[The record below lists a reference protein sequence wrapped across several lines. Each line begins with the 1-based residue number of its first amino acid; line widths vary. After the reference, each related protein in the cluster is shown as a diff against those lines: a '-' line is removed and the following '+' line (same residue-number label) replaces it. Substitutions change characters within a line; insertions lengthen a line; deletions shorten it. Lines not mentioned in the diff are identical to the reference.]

1 MKIGI
6 LAGAFNPVTRAH
18 LALADAAR
26 AHVDE
31 IVLAIPRSFPHK
43 EFEGASLEHR
53 VEMIRRASPHRV
65 AITAGGL
72 LIEIAREIRQSNP
85 TAEIHLIC
93 GRDAAERIIEW
104 KYDDPRML
112 DQMFEEVRLLVASRQ
127 GNYSPPARLRHRIH
141 ALEVA
146 AEFDDVSSSEVRR
159 RIETGGLW
167 EHLVPE
173 AIVERVRSIYG
184 ASA

>member
-1 MKIGI
+1 VKIGI

-18 LALADAAR
+18 VALADAAR

-31 IVLAIPRSFPHK
+31 IVFAIPRAFPHK

-65 AITAGGL
+65 AITEGGL
-72 LIEIAREIRQSNP
+72 LIEIAREIRGSNP
-85 TAEIHLIC
+85 DAEVHLIC
-93 GRDAAERIIEW
+93 GRDAAERIVEW

-112 DQMFEEVRLLVASRQ
+112 NQMFEEVHLLVAARQ
-127 GNYSPPARLRHRIH
+127 GSYSPPAKLGHRIREI
-141 ALEVA
+141 EVPG
-146 AEFDDVSSSEVRR
+146 EFDDVSSSEVRR
-159 RIETGGLW
+159 RILAGERW

-173 AIVERVRSIYG
+173 VIVDAVRSIYRV
-184 ASA
+184 SD